1 MTEPGCAISW
11 LKLALTPGVGPG
23 NLRELCDRFGS
34 PDKVFEQSEK
44 ELAEI
49 PKLKV
54 STRRAILKTA
64 EGMRND
70 AAQRELD
77 QLSTQG
83 VRLVSYLDPEFPAN
97 LSRIPAPPALLFVK
111 GALFPEDENA
121 IGVVG
126 TRRCDSYGLKMT
138 RQFSGELASR
148 GVLIVSGL
156 AYGVDAAAHE
166 AALNAGGRT
175 WAFMASGFGQ
185 IYPPEHRGLAD
196 RIVEQGAVLS
206 EFTLD
211 EKPLRNHF
219 PSRNRLI
226 SGSSLGVLIVQAPAK
241 SGALITA
248 RYAMEQNREVFA
260 LPGRVDEPPSDGP
273 NRLIQD
279 GAKLVRNAEDILEEL
294 ESRLTLKPQSAKKTP
309 TTLRNSDRKEQK
321 PSPHPQNPP
330 RPRTESN
337 PRIPPTPAKNRNYL
351 KELEGDDRR
360 IVLRLEHGPV
370 HIDRLAADL
379 DLPVRKISERM
390 LFLEMKGIIHRLPGM
405 SFDLA

>member
-1 MTEPGCAISW
+1 MIDTTERLAW

-23 NLRELCDRFGS
+23 ALRELCERFGS
-34 PDKVFEQSEK
+34 PGKVLERSEGD
-44 ELAEI
+44 LAEI

-54 STRRAILKTA
+54 TTRRAILKTA
-64 EGMRND
+64 EGKRD
-70 AAQRELD
+70 EAARRELER
-77 QLSTQG
+77 LSERG
-83 VRLVSYLDPEFPAN
+83 VRLLPYLDPEFPSN
-97 LSRIPAPPALLFVK
+97 LSNISASPALLFVK
-111 GALFPEDENA
+111 GTLLPGDENA

-138 RQFSGELASR
+138 RQIAGELASR
-148 GVLIVSGL
+148 GITIVSGL

-175 WAFMASGFGQ
+175 WAFLASGFDRM
-185 IYPPEHRGLAD
+185 YPPEHQGLAD
-196 RIVEQGAVLS
+196 RIAEQGALLS

-226 SGSSLGVLIVQAPAK
+226 SGSTLGVLIVQAPAK

-260 LPGRVDEPPSDGP
+260 LPGRVDEPPSEGP

-294 ESRLTLKPQSAKKTP
+294 EGRLTVKPHSAKEIPSIVHATDRQKSSAP
-309 TTLRNSDRKEQK
+309 PQRQLGSPSLSRNQK
-321 PSPHPQNPP
+321 PSTPQRN
-330 RPRTESN
+330 RPD
-337 PRIPPTPAKNRNYL
+337 L
-351 KELEGDDRR
+351 KGLEGDDRR
-360 IVLRLEHGPV
+360 IVLRLEQGPV

-379 DLPVRKISERM
+379 DIPVRKISERM